1 MKNVYHVPLG
11 FIEEFQLDVPTED
24 SLLSQFADEFN
35 DLHDDV
41 VIDGHRYLPAQVLR
55 HVDYKTYRTKYL
67 QWLDDNF
74 EELPN
79 SLFVEPADAQQILH
93 AWHDLLDVARDQSW
107 TVLPEVAVLD
117 EKACLE
123 RYWGVEI
130 YENPTYGDESP
141 LICKLGRHRFV
152 TDQYE
157 AHEVLDSLGL
167 IHHRAGHFR
176 IVE

>member
-1 MKNVYHVPLG
+1 MRNVYHVPLG
-11 FIEEFQLDVPTED
+11 FIEEFCLDVPSED

-35 DLHDDV
+35 DLHGV
-41 VIDGHRYLPAQVLR
+41 VEVAGHQYLPAQVLR

-79 SLFVEPADAQQILH
+79 SLFVEPGDADQVLH
-93 AWHDLLDVARDQSW
+93 AWHELLNVARDQPW

-141 LICKLGRHRFV
+141 LICKLGKHRFI

-157 AHEVLDSLGL
+157 ASEVLDSLGL
-167 IHHRAGHFR
+167 YPLRPGHFK
-176 IVE
+176 VDE